1 MDKLIITGGRRLDG
15 EIRISGAK
23 NAALPILAATLLAD
37 EPVTVG
43 NLPHLQ
49 DVTTLIELLG
59 RMGVHVVIDDRMNVE
74 VNATTIKELTAP
86 YELVKTMRASILVL
100 GPMVA
105 HFGRASVSLPGGCA
119 IGSRPVD
126 IHLRGLEAMGA
137 TIEVANGYVH
147 ASVEGRLKGARI
159 VMDTVTVTGTENLMM
174 AAALAEGTTY
184 LENAAREPEVVD
196 LADFINTMGGKVSG
210 AGTDTI
216 TIEGVERLHGGHHE
230 VIADRIETG
239 TYLIAAA
246 ITGGRIKTKDTVPGI
261 LDAVL
266 QKLEEAGA
274 KITTGDDWIELD
286 MEGRRPKAI
295 SLRTAPYPAMPT
307 DMQAQFMALNLIAE
321 GTGTIVETVFEN
333 RFMHVQEM
341 NRMGADIE
349 VQGNTAICRGVEQLT
364 GAPVMA
370 TDLRASASLVIAALA
385 AQGET
390 TVDRIYH
397 IDRGYECIEEKLQS
411 LGAVIRRVPR

>member
-1 MDKLIITGGRRLDG
+1 MDKLIITGGQRLDG
-15 EIRISGAK
+15 DIRISGAK

-105 HFGRASVSLPGGCA
+105 HFGKASVSLPGGCA

-137 TIEVANGYVH
+137 EIEVANGYVN
-147 ASVEGRLKGARI
+147 ASVDGRLKGARI
-159 VMDTVTVTGTENLMM
+159 VMDVVTVTGTENLMM

-196 LADFINTMGGKVSG
+196 LADFINAMGGKISG

-216 TIEGVERLHGGHHE
+216 VIEGVERLTGCHHQ
-230 VIADRIETG
+230 VVADRIETG

-274 KITTGDDWIELD
+274 KITVGDDWIELD
-286 MEGRRPKAI
+286 MEGRRPKAV

-307 DMQAQFMALNLIAE
+307 DMQAQFMALNLVAE
-321 GTGTIVETVFEN
+321 GTSTIVETIFEN

-385 AQGET
+385 ASGET

-411 LGAVIRRVPR
+411 LGAIIRRVPR